1 MRLIGL
7 DPGLRNTGWG
17 VIEAD
22 GNRLTHVASGV
33 VHSDEGRPLAERLCQ
48 LFDGI
53 AAVIAQWQ
61 PSEAA
66 VEETFVNK
74 NPTSTLKLGQA
85 RGAVLMAPAK
95 LGLPVLEYGA
105 NHIKKSVVGYG
116 RAEKHQVQQMV
127 KMLLGLSVVPA
138 PHDAADALAVAICH
152 AHHRGT
158 AGRWRTGAVT
168 AGAEGGDIGAVRGG
182 RVGAGR
188 GRSGTRGSAGAWE
201 RALLA
206 RAVEAK
212 GGR

>member
-33 VHSDEGRPLAERLCQ
+33 VHSDADRPLAQRLCQ

-53 AAVIAQWQ
+53 TAVIAEWQ
-61 PSEAA
+61 PAEAA

-105 NHIKKSVVGYG
+105 NHIKKSVVGAG
-116 RAEKHQVQQMV
+116 HAEKRQVEMMV
-127 KMLLGLSVVPA
+127 GRLLPGSAAVA
-138 PHDAADALAVAICH
+138 DAADALAVAICH

-158 AGRWRTGAVT
+158 SSRWIGGAVM
-168 AGAEGGDIGAVRGG
+168 AGAEGGEVGAVRGG

-188 GRSGTRGSAGAWE
+188 GRSGMRGSQAAWE
-201 RALLA
+201 QAVLA
-206 RAVEAK
+206 RVATGK
-212 GGR
+212 GVR

>member
-17 VIEAD
+17 VIEAE

-33 VHSDEGRPLAERLCQ
+33 VQSDEGRPLAERLCQ

-61 PSEAA
+61 PVEAA

-95 LGLPVLEYGA
+95 CGLPVLEYGA
-105 NHIKKSVVGYG
+105 NHIKKSVVGAG
-116 RAEKHQVQQMV
+116 HAEKRQVEAMV
-127 KMLLGLSVVPA
+127 RRLLPGSDA
-138 PHDAADALAVAICH
+138 AADAADALAVAICH

-158 AGRWRTGAVT
+158 ARRWTGGAVM
-168 AGAEGGDIGAVRGG
+168 AGAEGGEVGAVRGG

-188 GRSGTRGSAGAWE
+188 GRSGVRGSSAAWE
-201 RALLA
+201 RMLLM
-206 RAVEAK
+206 RAAGK
-212 GGR
+212 AAT

>member
-17 VIEAD
+17 VIEAE
-22 GNRLTHVASGV
+22 GNRLAHVASGV

-53 AAVIAQWQ
+53 AAVIGQWQ
-61 PSEAA
+61 PLEAA

-74 NPTSTLKLGQA
+74 NPSSTLKLGQA

-105 NHIKKSVVGYG
+105 NHIKKSVVGVG
-116 RAEKHQVQQMV
+116 HAEKRQVEMMV
-127 KMLLGLSVVPA
+127 RRLLPGSDA
-138 PHDAADALAVAICH
+138 TADAADALAVAICH

-158 AGRWRTGAVT
+158 SGRWTKGAVM
-168 AGAEGGDIGAVRGG
+168 AGAEGGDVGAVRGG

-188 GRSGTRGSAGAWE
+188 GKSGLRSSTAAWE

-206 RAVEAK
+206 RAAEGK
-212 GGR
+212 GDG

>member
-7 DPGLRNTGWG
+7 DTGLRSTGWG
-17 VIEAD
+17 VIEVS

-33 VHSDEGRPLAERLCQ
+33 VHSDEKCPLAERLCQ
-48 LFDGI
+48 LFD
-53 AAVIAQWQ
+53 AVTAVISRWS
-61 PSEAA
+61 PVEAA

-105 NHIKKSVVGYG
+105 NHIKKSVVGVG
-116 RAEKHQVQQMV
+116 HAEKRQVEMMV
-127 KMLLGLSVVPA
+127 RRLLPGSDA
-138 PHDAADALAVAICH
+138 TADAADALAVAICH
-152 AHHRGT
+152 AHHRST
-158 AGRWRTGAVT
+158 SGRWTRGAVT
-168 AGAEGGDIGAVRGG
+168 AGAEGGDVGAVRGG

-188 GRSGTRGSAGAWE
+188 GRSGLRSSTAAWE
-201 RALLA
+201 RALA
-206 RAVEAK
+206 RAAEGK

>member
-17 VIEAD
+17 IIEAD
-22 GNRLTHVASGV
+22 GNRLAHVASGV
-33 VHSDEGRPLAERLCQ
+33 VQSDQDRPLAERLCQ

-53 AAVIAQWQ
+53 TAVIAQWQ
-61 PSEAA
+61 PREAA

-105 NHIKKSVVGYG
+105 NHIKKSVVGVG
-116 RAEKHQVQQMV
+116 HAEKRQVEMMV
-127 KMLLGLSVVPA
+127 RRLLPGSTA
-138 PHDAADALAVAICH
+138 TADAADALAVAICH

-158 AGRWRTGAVT
+158 SGRWAGGAVM
-168 AGAEGGDIGAVRGG
+168 AGVEGGDLGAVRGG

-188 GRSGTRGSAGAWE
+188 GKSGVRSSSTAWE

-206 RAVEAK
+206 RAAEGK

>member
-17 VIEAD
+17 VIDAE

-48 LFDGI
+48 LFDAV

-61 PSEAA
+61 PREAA

-74 NPTSTLKLGQA
+74 NPISTLKLGQA

-95 LGLPVLEYGA
+95 LGLLVLEYGA
-105 NHIKKSVVGYG
+105 NHIKKSVVGAG
-116 RAEKHQVQQMV
+116 HADKRQVELMV
-127 KMLLGLSVVPA
+127 RRLLPGSDA
-138 PHDAADALAVAICH
+138 TADAADALAVAICH

-158 AGRWRTGAVT
+158 DRRWRGGTVT
-168 AGAEGGDIGAVRGG
+168 AGAVAGDVGAVRGG

-188 GRSGTRGSAGAWE
+188 GRSGVRGTTGAWE

-206 RAVEAK
+206 RAADRK
-212 GGR
+212 AGR